1 MEVGTGLMLDK
12 SSTHRL
18 IGAGIMLVAA
28 AALLPVILDG
38 ERPPELDQ
46 EIVVS
51 KAPVIPEIVIKPV
64 QPLPSVDKQIEF
76 KKLEKA
82 NDVKAEEVLVQKP
95 KSTTAS
101 SQKVI
106 KQEPEKTK
114 APVVVKKLEKTNK
127 KARWTLQIASFKSR
141 ENANALVKKL
151 QSANYPAYTITTKTL
166 FKVYVGPEIK
176 RSRSESLKQE
186 IKKKFS
192 LDGFIVKYS
201 AN

>member
-1 MEVGTGLMLDK
+1 MLDK

-38 ERPPELDQ
+38 ERPPELDVD
-46 EIVVS
+46 IRVS
-51 KAPVIPEIVIKPV
+51 KAPVIPEVVIKPA
-64 QPLPSVDKQIEF
+64 QPLSVVEKQIEY

-82 NDVKAEEVLVQKP
+82 IDTPVKDIQVASKKESVKAVVVKKKETV
-95 KSTTAS
+95 
-101 SQKVI
+101 
-106 KQEPEKTK
+106 TK
-114 APVVVKKLEKTNK
+114 KAVVVKKLAKTSNK
-127 KARWTLQIASFKSR
+127 AKWTLQIASFKSR
-141 ENANALVKKL
+141 SNASALVKKL
-151 QSANYPAYTITTKTL
+151 QAANYPAYTITTKTL

-176 RSRSESLKQE
+176 RTRSESLKKE

>member
-1 MEVGTGLMLDK
+1 MLDK

-38 ERPPELDQ
+38 ERPPELDLDIQ
-46 EIVVS
+46 VS
-51 KAPVIPEIVIKPV
+51 KAPVIPEVVIKSV

-76 KKLEKA
+76 KKLNKA
-82 NDVKAEEVLVQKP
+82 NDVKTKDVVVQTP
-95 KSTTAS
+95 KAPTPS
-101 SQKVI
+101 KVT
-106 KQEPEKTK
+106 KQEPKQTK

-127 KARWTLQIASFKSR
+127 KAKWTLQIASFKSR

-151 QSANYPAYTITTKTL
+151 QAANYPAYTITTKTL

-192 LDGFIVKYS
+192 LEGFIVKYS

>member
-1 MEVGTGLMLDK
+1 MLDK

-38 ERPPELDQ
+38 ERPPELDVD
-46 EIVVS
+46 IRVS
-51 KAPVIPEIVIKPV
+51 KAPVIPEVVIKPA
-64 QPLPSVDKQIEF
+64 QPLPVVEKQIEY
-76 KKLEKA
+76 KKLNKA
-82 NDVKAEEVLVQKP
+82 IDTSVKDI
-95 KSTTAS
+95 TTAS
-101 SQKVI
+101 KKESAKVVVV
-106 KQEPEKTK
+106 KKKETVTK
-114 APVVVKKLEKTNK
+114 KAVVVKKLAKTSEKAK
-127 KARWTLQIASFKSR
+127 WTLQIASFKSR
-141 ENANALVKKL
+141 SNASALVKKL
-151 QSANYPAYTITTKTL
+151 QAANYPAYTITTKTL

-176 RSRSESLKQE
+176 RTRSESLKKE

>member
-1 MEVGTGLMLDK
+1 MLDK

-46 EIVVS
+46 IIKVS
-51 KAPVIPEIVIKPV
+51 KAPVIPEVVIKPV
-64 QPLPSVDKQIEF
+64 QPLPSVDKHVEF

-82 NDVKAEEVLVQKP
+82 KDVEIAKGVDAKSNEPASKSVKP
-95 KSTTAS
+95 A
-101 SQKVI
+101 
-106 KQEPEKTK
+106 KQEEKQVK
-114 APVVVKKLEKTNK
+114 APVVVKKLEKTSK
-127 KARWTLQIASFKSR
+127 KAKWTLQIASFKSR

-151 QSANYPAYTITTKTL
+151 QAANYPAYTITTKTL

>member
-1 MEVGTGLMLDK
+1 MLDK

-38 ERPPELDQ
+38 ERPPELDVD
-46 EIVVS
+46 IRVS
-51 KAPVIPEIVIKPV
+51 KAPVIPEVVIKPA
-64 QPLPSVDKQIEF
+64 QPLPVVEKQIEY

-82 NDVKAEEVLVQKP
+82 IDTPVKDIQVASKKESVKAVVVKKKETV
-95 KSTTAS
+95 
-101 SQKVI
+101 
-106 KQEPEKTK
+106 TK
-114 APVVVKKLEKTNK
+114 KAVVVKKLAKTSNK
-127 KARWTLQIASFKSR
+127 AKWTLQIASFKSR
-141 ENANALVKKL
+141 SNASALVKKL
-151 QSANYPAYTITTKTL
+151 QAANYPAYTITTKTL

-176 RSRSESLKQE
+176 RTRSESLKKE
-186 IKKKFS
+186 IMKKFS

>member
-1 MEVGTGLMLDK
+1 MLDK

-38 ERPPELDQ
+38 ERPPELDVD
-46 EIVVS
+46 IRVS
-51 KAPVIPEIVIKPV
+51 KAPVIPEVVIKPA
-64 QPLPSVDKQIEF
+64 QPLPVVEKQIEY

-82 NDVKAEEVLVQKP
+82 IDTPVKDIQVASKKESVKAVVVKKKETV
-95 KSTTAS
+95 
-101 SQKVI
+101 
-106 KQEPEKTK
+106 TK
-114 APVVVKKLEKTNK
+114 KAVVVKKLAKTSNK
-127 KARWTLQIASFKSR
+127 AKWTLQIASFKSR
-141 ENANALVKKL
+141 SNASALVKKL
-151 QSANYPAYTITTKTL
+151 QAANYPAYTITTKTL

-176 RSRSESLKQE
+176 RTRSESLKKE